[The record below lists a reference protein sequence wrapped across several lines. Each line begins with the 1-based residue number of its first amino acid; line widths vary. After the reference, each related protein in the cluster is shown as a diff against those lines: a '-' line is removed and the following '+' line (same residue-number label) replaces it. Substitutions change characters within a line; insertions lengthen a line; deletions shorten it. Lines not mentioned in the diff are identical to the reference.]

1 MARMACRSILRRCLL
16 LARART
22 CAHTQVLH
30 EYMSMSVCVCVS
42 ERARAEEPAVCED
55 DIGREGYREVAFPA
69 PGCLFRITLPVIVDF

>member
-30 EYMSMSVCVCVS
+30 EYMSMCVCVYVCVNARALKNLPCVRTTS
-42 ERARAEEPAVCED
+42 EERATAK
-55 DIGREGYREVAFPA
+55 
-69 PGCLFRITLPVIVDF
+69 